1 VNGYRNEVGSLMAHD
16 LGDLD
21 ISGLRV
27 LVVDD
32 DKVTRHLVSSILDG
46 IGVEDVQVEASGQ
59 AALDLISRH
68 PMDLVI
74 SDFEMEPMNGLEFAL
89 HVRRDSNSTN
99 PYVPIIMMTAHA
111 DRPTVMK
118 ARDAGVNAFVAKPV
132 SPKALEE
139 KIHVVLTEHRKFVR
153 SNRYVG
159 PDRRR
164 RDVPL
169 ARDGRRKNDDE

>member
-74 SDFEMEPMNGLEFAL
+74 
-89 HVRRDSNSTN
+89 STN

-169 ARDGRRKNDDE
+169 ARDGRRKNVDE

>member
-1 VNGYRNEVGSLMAHD
+1 MTHD
-16 LGDLD
+16 LDDLD
-21 ISGLRV
+21 ISRLRV

-32 DKVTRHLVSSILDG
+32 DKVTRRLISSILDG
-46 IGVEDVQVEASGQ
+46 IGVAEVQVEASGQ
-59 AALDLISRH
+59 AALDLIIRR
-68 PMDLVI
+68 PVDLVI
-74 SDFEMEPMNGLEFAL
+74 PDFEMEPMNGLEFAL
-89 HVRRDSNSTN
+89 QVRRDPNSTN

-132 SPKALEE
+132 SIKALED
-139 KIHVVLTEHRKFVR
+139 KIRVVLTEHRKFVR

-169 ARDGRRKNDDE
+169 PRDGRRKSDDE